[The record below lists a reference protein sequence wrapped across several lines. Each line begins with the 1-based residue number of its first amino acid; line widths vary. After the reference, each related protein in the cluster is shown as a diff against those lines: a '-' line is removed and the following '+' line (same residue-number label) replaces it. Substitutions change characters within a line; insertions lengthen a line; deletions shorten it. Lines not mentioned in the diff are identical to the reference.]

1 MTITNDEE
9 LIIALTE
16 MPGPLYKLNLSL
28 KGNKK
33 PAVTAETSEAGEKK
47 VEAVHYGVTCDG
59 CNMVPITGVR
69 YVYKLRFGSKI
80 WRNKISTFNI
90 RYHVYFQIAN
100 HVCLEL
106 KITQKLDTNIN
117 LKYK

>member
-33 PAVTAETSEAGEKK
+33 PAVTTITTETSEAGEKK

-69 YVYKLRFGSKI
+69 YVNEFRFGSKI
-80 WRNKISTFNI
+80 
-90 RYHVYFQIAN
+90 
-100 HVCLEL
+100 
-106 KITQKLDTNIN
+106 
-117 LKYK
+117 

>member
-16 MPGPLYKLNLSL
+16 MPGPLYKLNLVL

-33 PAVTAETSEAGEKK
+33 PAVTAETSEVGEKK

-69 YVYKLRFGSKI
+69 YVNELRESNEI
-80 WRNKISTFNI
+80 RRNKSRRIST
-90 RYHVYFQIAN
+90 
-100 HVCLEL
+100 
-106 KITQKLDTNIN
+106 LDIMFTS
-117 LKYK
+117 KSQTMFAWSSK